1 MWDPGHA
8 LGCHWRRGVAQREC
22 ACKQA
27 ASGEASGTKR
37 LACGDAFQILQ
48 IGAGSPDVDTFNA
61 SNVSCWRARVPPV
74 PPSYCPNATQPPP
87 GKSDVFGPCGGQVM
101 AVD

>member
-8 LGCHWRRGVAQREC
+8 HGCHWRRGVAQREC

-48 IGAGSPDVDTFNA
+48 IQRVLYTPRSSRDDAVRETRDTEA
-61 SNVSCWRARVPPV
+61 CGVA
-74 PPSYCPNATQPPP
+74 P
-87 GKSDVFGPCGGQVM
+87 G
-101 AVD
+101 